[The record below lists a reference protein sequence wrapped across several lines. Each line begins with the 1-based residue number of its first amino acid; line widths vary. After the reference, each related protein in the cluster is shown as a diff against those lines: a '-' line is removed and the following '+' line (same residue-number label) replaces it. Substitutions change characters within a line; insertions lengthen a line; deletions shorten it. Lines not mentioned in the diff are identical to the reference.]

1 MLEKPTEYQEVSAQ
15 QNEETVYAEDINQ
28 IITNVEKLK
37 GGQANE
43 APVSNI
49 KDLHSSI
56 NELKERIDGLGN
68 GEPSQLPSSADKIS
82 FNNDN
87 ANLDFFSEYDF
98 PRFKNELKERYEI
111 KLISDKD
118 INNVSHIDEVQD
130 VYTLIL
136 EKNTDKYI
144 LKGNLKYINTGN
156 GFDFSYLVKQIDDIK
171 DFGAIL
177 SELLQFINI
186 ETNAKEN
193 EIIIEGIQDLKYSF
207 NAVFGMPIFHIKKQ
221 DDSRFENKEYTININ
236 IEIPITNIKNNQE
249 YIPAILG
256 SIYCSFL
263 NIQNAD
269 GKAVIKGELIQET
282 TSASFILFSH
292 FALENYFDIKTD
304 QNDSHYIEAGSMIT
318 SNKNKPIKYY
328 IKKETADMSSLSP
341 IYANLYCTLYGL
353 EIKHTDGS
361 NIEYEEILTFN
372 LTAPKN
378 ADVQKIEKEK
388 NIQNAIEILNDKF
401 NSLIILL
408 GINNSNFEI
417 ASSILGSP
425 ILDNKVKDCSNLS
438 LVKNADNSYSLKGN
452 IEIYEDA
459 NTSSKMLIKTSKE
472 IEADIKNIVPVIMT
486 DNFIIMI
493 LVFENYLYLNMQ
505 KSSETAVTNEH
516 FDNIKLIDSKIVLF
530 NNEIINKMSPTK
542 VSEDFGIV
550 YEEGKYKIKGQL
562 IFASGESNFSFYT
575 NSGIIDFFED
585 NIEYDISTNEDNLKA
600 VYHHNNGF
608 MCGLE
613 FKGTAGT
620 TYNIDWILPKQI

>member
-1 MLEKPTEYQEVSAQ
+1 MLEKPTEYQEVSAK

-43 APVSNI
+43 TPVSNI

-56 NELKERIDGLGN
+56 NELKERIDGL
-68 GEPSQLPSSADKIS
+68 QLPSSADKIS

-87 ANLDFFSEYDF
+87 ANLDFFSQYDF

-144 LKGNLKYINTGN
+144 LKGNLKYINDGN

-207 NAVFGMPIFHIKKQ
+207 NTAFGIPIFHIKKQ
-221 DDSRFENKEYTININ
+221 DDSRFENKEYSININ

-249 YIPAILG
+249 YIPFILG
-256 SIYCSFL
+256 HISLSFL
-263 NIQNAD
+263 NIQNVD

-282 TSASFILFSH
+282 TSAYFILFSH

-361 NIEYEEILTFN
+361 NIENGEILTFN

-388 NIQNAIEILNDKF
+388 NIQNAIEILNKKIISSSSNAVLLNKIKKISEININISEQEMILAVYELFTYLPIQKINNNTLSFVTFPKDLASFIYLPKIQVNALYNGIAAIPFFNKNLSSDRSYIIDNLFFGISNIGNGRFVNLCGTTDIDISQKDFGDVSASCYIKF
-401 NSLIILL
+401 IYQDGFDNVEVNNSL
-408 GINNSNFEI
+408 
-417 ASSILGSP
+417 
-425 ILDNKVKDCSNLS
+425 
-438 LVKNADNSYSLKGN
+438 
-452 IEIYEDA
+452 
-459 NTSSKMLIKTSKE
+459 T
-472 IEADIKNIVPVIMT
+472 
-486 DNFIIMI
+486 
-493 LVFENYLYLNMQ
+493 
-505 KSSETAVTNEH
+505 
-516 FDNIKLIDSKIVLF
+516 
-530 NNEIINKMSPTK
+530 
-542 VSEDFGIV
+542 V
-550 YEEGKYKIKGQL
+550 Y
-562 IFASGESNFSFYT
+562 
-575 NSGIIDFFED
+575 
-585 NIEYDISTNEDNLKA
+585 
-600 VYHHNNGF
+600 
-608 MCGLE
+608 
-613 FKGTAGT
+613 
-620 TYNIDWILPKQI
+620 

>member
-1 MLEKPTEYQEVSAQ
+1 MLEKPTEYQEVSAK

-43 APVSNI
+43 APISNI

-68 GEPSQLPSSADKIS
+68 GEPSQLPSSADKIA
-82 FNNDN
+82 FNNNN
-87 ANLDFFSEYDF
+87 ANLDFFSGYDF
-98 PRFKNELKERYEI
+98 PRFKNELKDRYEI

-144 LKGNLKYINTGN
+144 LKGNLKYINDGN
-156 GFDFSYLVKQIDDIK
+156 GFDFSYIVKQIDDIK
-171 DFGAIL
+171 DFGAIR

-269 GKAVIKGELIQET
+269 GKAVIKGELKKET

-388 NIQNAIEILNDKF
+388 NIQNAIEVLNKKIISSSPNSILFNRIKKISEMAINIEQEEMIVSVYELFTYLPIQKISNIFLSFVTFPKALSSMLYFPKIQTNVLYNNLASTPFFDKRLSHDQSYMINNF
-401 NSLIILL
+401 MFNLIGTLDNSVLTLCGSTDIDISQKDFSNIYTSCYIKFMYQDGFDNVEVNNSL
-408 GINNSNFEI
+408 
-417 ASSILGSP
+417 
-425 ILDNKVKDCSNLS
+425 
-438 LVKNADNSYSLKGN
+438 
-452 IEIYEDA
+452 
-459 NTSSKMLIKTSKE
+459 T
-472 IEADIKNIVPVIMT
+472 
-486 DNFIIMI
+486 
-493 LVFENYLYLNMQ
+493 
-505 KSSETAVTNEH
+505 
-516 FDNIKLIDSKIVLF
+516 
-530 NNEIINKMSPTK
+530 
-542 VSEDFGIV
+542 V
-550 YEEGKYKIKGQL
+550 Y
-562 IFASGESNFSFYT
+562 
-575 NSGIIDFFED
+575 
-585 NIEYDISTNEDNLKA
+585 
-600 VYHHNNGF
+600 
-608 MCGLE
+608 
-613 FKGTAGT
+613 
-620 TYNIDWILPKQI
+620 

>member
-1 MLEKPTEYQEVSAQ
+1 MLEKPAEYNEVPAQ
-15 QNEETVYAEDINQ
+15 QGETTVYAEDINQ
-28 IITNVEKLK
+28 IISNVEKLK

-43 APVSNI
+43 APFSNI

-68 GEPSQLPSSADKIS
+68 GESSQLPSSADKIS

-144 LKGNLKYINTGN
+144 LKGNLKYINDGN
-156 GFDFSYLVKQIDDIK
+156 GFDFSYIVKQIDDIK
-171 DFGAIL
+171 DFGAIR

-269 GKAVIKGELIQET
+269 GKAVIKGELKKET

-388 NIQNAIEILNDKF
+388 NLQNTIEVLNKKIISSSPNSILFNRIKKISEMAINIEQEEMIVSVYELFTYLPIQKISNNFLSFVTFPKALSSMLYFPKIQTNVLYNNLASTPFFDKRL
-401 NSLIILL
+401 SHDQSYM
-408 GINNSNFEI
+408 INNFMFNLI
-417 ASSILGSP
+417 GTLDNSILTLCGSTD
-425 ILDNKVKDCSNLS
+425 IDISQKDFSN
-438 LVKNADNSYSLKGN
+438 
-452 IEIYEDA
+452 IY
-459 NTSSKMLIKTSKE
+459 TCCYIKFMYQ
-472 IEADIKNIVPVIMT
+472 DG
-486 DNFIIMI
+486 
-493 LVFENYLYLNMQ
+493 
-505 KSSETAVTNEH
+505 
-516 FDNIKLIDSKIVLF
+516 FDNIEV
-530 NNEIINKMSPTK
+530 NNSLT
-542 VSEDFGIV
+542 
-550 YEEGKYKIKGQL
+550 
-562 IFASGESNFSFYT
+562 
-575 NSGIIDFFED
+575 
-585 NIEYDISTNEDNLKA
+585 EY
-600 VYHHNNGF
+600 
-608 MCGLE
+608 
-613 FKGTAGT
+613 
-620 TYNIDWILPKQI
+620 